1 MGSFNDGELEN
12 VKIVH
17 QSNDDTYFYN
27 SRNGRNYEV
36 VSVNAKEVYTIERYY
51 RQSKFIKGLKRMIV
65 KIKHNRSNSYI
76 PYIGVIYSNKFL
88 DSDDVK
94 ILPHGNV
101 KSANASP
108 YTRTSQKTLERERTL
123 LTEGDSVQETYDL
136 LIKESGRP
144 YALSSQSTEPR
155 NKRQLC
161 NVNLKR

>member
-1 MGSFNDGELEN
+1 
-12 VKIVH
+12 
-17 QSNDDTYFYN
+17 
-27 SRNGRNYEV
+27 
-36 VSVNAKEVYTIERYY
+36 
-51 RQSKFIKGLKRMIV
+51 MIV
-65 KIKHNRSNSYI
+65 KIKHNCSNSYI

-94 ILPHGNV
+94 ILPHGNA

-136 LIKESGRP
+136 LIKESGGP
-144 YALSSQSTEPR
+144 YASSSQSTEPR
-155 NKRQLC
+155 NKRRLC